1 MSLSQSRI
9 TRRRHIPAALVK
21 GACAAGACLVMALP
35 VHAGGCNCIA
45 EQLGMVYLLL
55 NVAQDQKLVEKHGK
69 KDGSLVFAI
78 VHSVMWLLALDT

>member
-1 MSLSQSRI
+1 
-9 TRRRHIPAALVK
+9 
-21 GACAAGACLVMALP
+21 
-35 VHAGGCNCIA
+35 
-45 EQLGMVYLLL
+45 MVYLLL